1 MKKINEVQ
9 ALKLINQGYYPQ
21 CAISRIRKPIR
32 SKAELDQ
39 LQRLVSV
46 QPYTLYGW
54 SESEISQFKN
64 LPEDSISVS
73 LDEALEMVF
82 SGEIISAKV
91 LGEKRVFDFHSPN
104 ALLDFFK
111 KNSSSGLSVLFY
123 WEG

>member
-1 MKKINEVQ
+1 MKKITEAQ
-9 ALKLINQGYYPQ
+9 AIKLINEGYYPR
-21 CAISRIRKPIR
+21 CAVARITKPIR

-39 LQRLVSV
+39 LKRLVSV

-82 SGEIISAKV
+82 SGEVISAKV
-91 LGEKRVFDFHSPN
+91 LGEKCVFNFHSPN

>member
-1 MKKINEVQ
+1 MKKINETQ
-9 ALKLINQGYYPQ
+9 AIKLINEGYYPR
-21 CAISRIRKPIR
+21 CAVARITKPIR

-39 LQRLVSV
+39 LERLVSV

-54 SESEISQFKN
+54 SESEILQFKN
-64 LPEDSISVS
+64 LPENSISVS

-91 LGEKRVFDFHSPN
+91 LGEKSVYTFNSSN
-104 ALLDFFK
+104 LLLDFYK
-111 KNSSSGLSVLFY
+111 KNLSNGLSILFY